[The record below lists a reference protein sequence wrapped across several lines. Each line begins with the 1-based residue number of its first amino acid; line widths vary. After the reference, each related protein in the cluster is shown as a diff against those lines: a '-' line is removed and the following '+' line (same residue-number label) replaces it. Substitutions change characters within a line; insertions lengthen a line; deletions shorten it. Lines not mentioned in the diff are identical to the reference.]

1 MACRRFSLSRRKRGG
16 KKSYLSF
23 REPTQD
29 TSYPHT
35 MTPTKKA
42 AAPRFRTQEQK
53 QKAANRRRDTRFQ
66 QLAEEKYAK
75 KHKSLLNRR
84 DRIRNGGQQ
93 LKHNEIS
100 DLDYEIENQKKNR
113 KEIIEQYKTSMSS
126 TTTNNNND
134 INQEATPIPP
144 PVEPPVDY
152 RLVPMPQSM
161 GTDPTRTTRAAM
173 RRQREHEL
181 AMATLAS
188 LDNDSKIIAEGM
200 KTKKEIYLD
209 QMKKEEEYNAS
220 LDAGLH

>member
-1 MACRRFSLSRRKRGG
+1 
-16 KKSYLSF
+16 
-23 REPTQD
+23 
-29 TSYPHT
+29 
-35 MTPTKKA
+35 MTPTKKG

-53 QKAANRRRDTRFQ
+53 QKAANRRRETRFQ

-75 KHKSLLNRR
+75 KLKSLLNRR

-93 LKHNEIS
+93 LKHNDIS
-100 DLDYEIENQKKNR
+100 DLDYEIENHKKNR

-126 TTTNNNND
+126 NTTNNNN
-134 INQEATPIPP
+134 INQEATPLPPP
-144 PVEPPVDY
+144 PVETPVDY
-152 RLVPMPQSM
+152 RLVPMPRSM
-161 GTDPTRTTRAAM
+161 GTDLTRTTPAAM

-181 AMATLAS
+181 AMATITS

-220 LDAGLH
+220 LDAGLQ